1 MATSYESPADLV
13 AAIERTP
20 TLPEGD
26 DERFAGYGVMAAPF
40 ASGDLLAMRRFPA
53 SSLGGGYTTV
63 WHRAPSGEW
72 TIWSD
77 REPLETCP
85 RYFGSALT
93 RAIETP
99 IDVAWPGPRTLAID
113 VPGADLRF
121 RLELES
127 TGTTRLLSALGGAM
141 PDAMW
146 RSSPALAVLARVA
159 GAMLHAGKLQLAGRA
174 PNGQSFVANPM
185 LLWTIASA
193 RAVLAGRDLGAL
205 APLPEQA
212 RLGDFWLPQRGLFA
226 IGRAFFEPL
235 DVTRHRLVA
244 QAAPAPR
251 VEHPPPPP
259 P

>member
-1 MATSYESPADLV
+1 MATSNDAPAELV
-13 AAIERTP
+13 AAIERDP

-40 ASGDLLAMRRFPA
+40 ASGDLLAMRRFPV

-72 TIWSD
+72 TIYSD
-77 REPLETCP
+77 RAPLETCP

-93 RAIETP
+93 RAVEGPIE
-99 IDVAWPGPRTLAID
+99 VVWPGPRSLSID
-113 VPGADLRF
+113 VPGADLRWS
-121 RLELES
+121 LELES

-141 PDAMW
+141 PDGMW
-146 RSSPALAVLARVA
+146 RSPRALAVLARVA

-174 PNGQSFVANPM
+174 PNGQTFVANPM
-185 LLWTIASA
+185 LLWTLASS
-193 RAVLAGRDLGAL
+193 RAVLGGRDLGAL
-205 APLPEQA
+205 APLPEQV

-226 IGRAFFEPL
+226 IGRAFFEPF
-235 DVTRHRLVA
+235 DATRHLLVA
-244 QAAPAPR
+244 QAKPEPR

-259 P
+259 A

>member
-1 MATSYESPADLV
+1 MATSYDSPAKLV
-13 AAIERTP
+13 EGIERDP
-20 TLPEGD
+20 TLPDGD

-72 TIWSD
+72 TIYSD

-85 RYFGSALT
+85 RYFGSALA
-93 RAIETP
+93 RAIEGP
-99 IDVAWPGPRTLAID
+99 IELAWPGPRSFSVD
-113 VPGADLRF
+113 VPGAELRWT
-121 RLELES
+121 LELES

-141 PDAMW
+141 PDGMW
-146 RSSPALAVLARVA
+146 RSPGALAVLARVA

-174 PNGQSFVANPM
+174 PNGQRFVANPM
-185 LLWTIASA
+185 LLWMITSA
-193 RAVLAGRDLGAL
+193 HAVLGDRDLGAL

-226 IGRAFFEPL
+226 IGRAFFEPF
-235 DVTRHRLVA
+235 DATRHLLVA
-244 QAAPAPR
+244 QNRPEPR

-259 P
+259 A